1 MAVTVSIKLPV
12 VIVVH
17 VIIIHF
23 VVTIQKKGSHLV
35 VSNHWRVTHAPICLC
50 RFMHLM
56 CKSGV
61 KIRAFLL

>member
-23 VVTIQKKGSHLV
+23 VVTIQKKGIHLV
-35 VSNHWRVTHAPICLC
+35 VSNRRRVTHAPICL
-50 RFMHLM
+50 
-56 CKSGV
+56 
-61 KIRAFLL
+61 